1 MQSEL
6 LYHGSGITSINREIE
21 NTERELETATTE
33 ENYAVGL
40 TIKEATARGM

>member
-21 NTERELETATTE
+21 DTERELETATTE